1 MWQIVFAIHKYR
13 KETDTHEFDEGLVP
27 VGADVAFRVDDLA
40 EGAPELDQLLLR
52 AVPRQVPQVDHLRRR
67 LRVPELRLP
76 GSHPRTHPR
85 YASSLPRPSI
95 LPHPRHATPSRQQK
109 IGKRRTIPRDDDE
122 TKEPHLCESCESA
135 TAGGGGDGK
144 RRDAGAEE
152 DGFDFSLLCP
162 YRCGSNLRPRVSC
175 QGASCSSKVWVE
187 DEVRETNWAVGPL
200 GPAISD

>member
-1 MWQIVFAIHKYR
+1 MTNRFCNPHNT
-13 KETDTHEFDEGLVP
+13 E
-27 VGADVAFRVDDLA
+27 
-40 EGAPELDQLLLR
+40 
-52 AVPRQVPQVDHLRRR
+52 RRR
-67 LRVPELRLP
+67 ILTNSTKAWFRLAPTLHFVLTTLPKGLPSSTSSSSVQSHGRFLRWITFDGGCVYLNCGCPEAIP
-76 GSHPRTHPR
+76 APTQDTP
-85 YASSLPRPSI
+85 PRPSI

-187 DEVRETNWAVGPL
+187 DEVRETN
-200 GPAISD
+200 